1 MPDFKNHFSLT
12 SQPLSLFTW
21 NEQRENNAIITQLF
35 ENIDEDMHL
44 SNTLILKKR
53 IWRIFLVVNG

>member
-1 MPDFKNHFSLT
+1 M

-21 NEQRENNAIITQLF
+21 NDQREKNAAITQLF

-44 SNTLILKKR
+44 SNMQFLKKEYEK
-53 IWRIFLVVNG
+53 ISQW

>member
-1 MPDFKNHFSLT
+1 MPDFRNHFSLT

-35 ENIDEDMHL
+35 ENIAEDMHL
-44 SNTLILKKR
+44 SNTLI
-53 IWRIFLVVNG
+53 